1 MGIPLQN
8 SKLADANLAI
18 EQRIMAASG
27 WLDHRYAKRL
37 DKLIDRSLRWNAA
50 VAIANL
56 AATTLAVSSLMLL
69 LIDAR

>member
-1 MGIPLQN
+1 
-8 SKLADANLAI
+8 
-18 EQRIMAASG
+18 MAASG
-27 WLDHRYAKRL
+27 WLDHRCAKRL